1 MHLPAPGGKLLFA
14 GAGRKE
20 RGGVLKRRACPQ
32 IPRFGDKKKHCAGSL
47 DIVLEAALRIS
58 YAASSLAE
66 ASTCGH

>member
-1 MHLPAPGGKLLFA
+1 MHLPAPGGKRLLAARA
-14 GAGRKE
+14 GKS
-20 RGGVLKRRACPQ
+20 GGGALKGRACPQ
-32 IPRFGDKKKHCAGSL
+32 IPRVGDKKKHCAGPL